1 LDLFQGSKIQLSS
14 LESVRTFRVKLEAY
28 RATLD
33 TYHIGEAEFAPN
45 GQLYREI
52 KDRKFTQSDLMRFHD
67 EPSSKGLR
75 DSTEGILEWLD
86 HHQSILEYSQQGSKP
101 YTPSA
106 PPQSRGFLLPDV
118 RRQCSYSFQ
127 NSCEVCRQ
135 RGCRQP
141 GQVGRQLC
149 LSCP

>member
-52 KDRKFTQSDLMRFHD
+52 KDRKFTQPDLQILCVFTTD
-67 EPSSKGLR
+67 VAAK
-75 DSTEGILEWLD
+75 DCGIVQKE
-86 HHQSILEYSQQGSKP
+86 
-101 YTPSA
+101 
-106 PPQSRGFLLPDV
+106 F
-118 RRQCSYSFQ
+118 
-127 NSCEVCRQ
+127 
-135 RGCRQP
+135 
-141 GQVGRQLC
+141 
-149 LSCP
+149 